1 MKKTARI
8 KHHSTLVAMS
18 GVSSPLEPLMPE
30 PDGWLEPWQPP
41 ADRPDPISL
50 LEQQN
55 ANRLPWLI
63 AERHRRM
70 AQSPFA
76 WFRGSAA
83 VMAGDLGRS
92 PHSGL
97 MVQLCGDAHLL
108 NFGFYA
114 SPERTLVFDINDFDE
129 TFPGPWEWDLRR
141 LLVSLVLVARQ
152 LGLDG
157 DEQERLA
164 RKVAGSYRKAI
175 AMFAAM
181 PSLEL
186 WTTLLHVERFINE
199 QSSGSFRDHLLTA
212 AAHAR
217 RRNAR
222 QAVARYAE
230 QHADGQWQLRHDP
243 PLLWRHR
250 QIDPSFFVQPDHDQ
264 ALSVLLEGYLTSI
277 QSHRRH
283 LIRTYRIV
291 DTAYKAV
298 GVGSVG
304 TRCSI
309 ALLQGPHREDLLLL
323 QSKQALAST
332 LVAPLGA
339 DQSSQ
344 DLHQGQR
351 VVEGQR
357 LLQCVSDPFLGW
369 TTTPGGHHTYWRQL
383 RDWKASLPV
392 EAMKAGA
399 LKDYGRLC
407 ASVLARGHARSGDR
421 LALAETLAAG
431 KVIDRALAR
440 DALAYAD
447 LVQSDHRR
455 LLEAMASGRLAS

>member
-1 MKKTARI
+1 MAGI
-8 KHHSTLVAMS
+8 DALLECW
-18 GVSSPLEPLMPE
+18 GSS
-30 PDGWLEPWQPP
+30 DR
-41 ADRPDPISL
+41 RPDPIAL

-55 ANRLPWLI
+55 SQRLPWLI

-83 VMAGDLGRS
+83 VMARDLGSR
-92 PHSGL
+92 PHSGQL
-97 MVQLCGDAHLL
+97 VQLCGDAHLL

-152 LGLDG
+152 LKLDPG
-157 DEQERLA
+157 DQQRLV
-164 RKVAGSYRKAI
+164 RKVAARYRKALV
-175 AMFAAM
+175 AFAAM
-181 PSLEL
+181 PTLEL
-186 WTTLLHVERFINE
+186 WTTLLHVERYVKE
-199 QSSGSFRDHLLTA
+199 QPSGLFRQHLLDA
-212 AAHAR
+212 AVHAR
-217 RRNAR
+217 RRSGR
-222 QAVARYAE
+222 QAVARYVE
-230 QHADGQWQLRHDP
+230 RHPDGSWQLRHEP

-250 QIDPSFFVQPDHDQ
+250 QVDPGFFVEPDHDR
-264 ALSVLLEGYLTSI
+264 ALAVLLQGYLESL
-277 QSHRRH
+277 QAHRRH
-283 LIRTYRIV
+283 LIRGYRIV

-309 ALLQGPHREDLLLL
+309 ALLQGAHPEDLLLL
-323 QSKQALAST
+323 QSKQALVSALAEPLQAPPSHASE
-332 LVAPLGA
+332 
-339 DQSSQ
+339 
-344 DLHQGQR
+344 HQGQR

-369 TTTPGGHHTYWRQL
+369 TTTPGGHQVYWRQL

-392 EAMKAGA
+392 EAMKPDA
-399 LKDYGRLC
+399 LKAYGRLC

-421 LALAETLAAG
+421 LALAAALEG
-431 KVIDRALAR
+431 QTWIDRSLAV

-447 LVQSDHRR
+447 QVERDHGR
-455 LLEAMASGRLAS
+455 LLEALACGRLAS

>member
-1 MKKTARI
+1 MAGI
-8 KHHSTLVAMS
+8 DAL
-18 GVSSPLEPLMPE
+18 LECWGAS
-30 PDGWLEPWQPP
+30 DQ
-41 ADRPDPISL
+41 RPDPIAL

-55 ANRLPWLI
+55 SQRLPWLI

-83 VMAGDLGRS
+83 VMARDLGSR
-92 PHSGL
+92 PHSGQL
-97 MVQLCGDAHLL
+97 VQLCGDAHLL

-152 LGLDG
+152 LKLDPG
-157 DEQERLA
+157 DQQRLV
-164 RKVAGSYRKAI
+164 RKVAASYRKALV
-175 AMFAAM
+175 AFAAM
-181 PSLEL
+181 PTLEL
-186 WTTLLHVERFINE
+186 WTTLLHVERYVKE
-199 QSSGSFRDHLLTA
+199 QPSGSFRQHLLEA

-217 RRNAR
+217 RRNGR
-222 QAVARYAE
+222 QAVARHVE
-230 QHADGQWQLRHDP
+230 RNPDGSWQLRHEP

-250 QIDPSFFVQPDHDQ
+250 QVDPGFFVEPDHDR
-264 ALSVLLEGYLTSI
+264 ALAVLLQGYLESL
-277 QSHRRH
+277 QAHRRH
-283 LIRTYRIV
+283 LIRGYRIV

-309 ALLQGPHREDLLLL
+309 ALLQGAHPEDLLLL
-323 QSKQALAST
+323 QSKQALVSA
-332 LVAPLGA
+332 LAEPLQAPHTSGA
-339 DQSSQ
+339 E
-344 DLHQGQR
+344 HQGQR

-369 TTTPGGHHTYWRQL
+369 TTTPGGHHVYWRQL

-392 EAMKAGA
+392 EAMKPEA
-399 LKDYGRLC
+399 LKAYGRLC

-421 LALAETLAAG
+421 LALAEALEGQTWIDRSLAA
-431 KVIDRALAR
+431 
-440 DALAYAD
+440 DALAYANQ
-447 LVQSDHRR
+447 VERDHGR
-455 LLEAMASGRLAS
+455 LLEAMACGRLES

>member
-1 MKKTARI
+1 MEADQAPFHFGRYVWA
-8 KHHSTLVAMS
+8 SYGRAAPQMLQ
-18 GVSSPLEPLMPE
+18 
-30 PDGWLEPWQPP
+30 PDGWLEPWQASP
-41 ADRPDPISL
+41 DRVDPIAL

-55 ANRLPWLI
+55 QTRLSWLI

-83 VMAGDLGRS
+83 VMAADLGRAA
-92 PHSGL
+92 HSGQV
-97 MVQLCGDAHLL
+97 VQLCGDAHLL

-129 TFPGPWEWDLRR
+129 TAPGPWEWDLRR

-152 LGLDG
+152 LALGV

-164 RKVAGSYRKAI
+164 RKVAASYRKAI
-175 AMFAAM
+175 VAFAAM
-181 PSLEL
+181 PTLEL
-186 WTTLLHVERFINE
+186 WTTLLGVDQFIAE
-199 QSSGSFRDHLLTA
+199 QGSNTFRQHLLDA

-217 RRNAR
+217 RRSGR
-222 QAVARYAE
+222 QAVARYGE
-230 QHADGQWQLRHDP
+230 QHADGHWQLRHEP

-250 QIDPSFFVQPDHDQ
+250 QVDPRFFIYPDHDE
-264 ALSVLLEGYLTSI
+264 ALAVLLEGYLQSL

-309 ALLQGPHREDLLLL
+309 ALLQGPHPDDVLVL
-323 QSKQALAST
+323 QSKQAALSVIEQA
-332 LVAPLGA
+332 LVGAAAPEPR
-339 DQSSQ
+339 
-344 DLHQGQR
+344 HQGQR

-369 TTTPGGHHTYWRQL
+369 TTTPGGHQVYWRQL
-383 RDWKASLPV
+383 RDWKASLAV
-392 EAMKAGA
+392 DDMKPSA
-399 LKDYGRLC
+399 LKAYGRLC

-421 LALAETLAAG
+421 QALAAAVDDQ
-431 KVIDRALAR
+431 KTIDRALSR
-440 DALAYAD
+440 DALTYAD
-447 LVQSDHRR
+447 QVESDHSR
-455 LLEAMASGRLAS
+455 LLEAMASGRLSS